1 MPRVRMPSPAALIAP
16 APSGATK
23 VRVRVCNLNGAG
35 AIDVPSLTYRYISF
49 DLRPLASGLEPAVV

>member
-1 MPRVRMPSPAALIAP
+1 MPSPAALIAP